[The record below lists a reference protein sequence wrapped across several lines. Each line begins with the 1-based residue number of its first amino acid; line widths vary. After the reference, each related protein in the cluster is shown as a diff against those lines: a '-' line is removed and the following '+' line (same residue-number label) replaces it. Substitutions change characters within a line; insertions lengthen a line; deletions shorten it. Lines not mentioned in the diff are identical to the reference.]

1 MRQLMFKANQTS
13 SIVNQQ
19 GALYESA
26 EGATSPSAEH
36 GIEKAVSLYFTYR
49 RLRSSWPAWL
59 PL

>member
-1 MRQLMFKANQTS
+1 MRQLTFKANQTS
-13 SIVNQQ
+13 NIVNQQ

-26 EGATSPSAEH
+26 EDVTSPSAEH
-36 GIEKAVSLYFTYR
+36 GIEKAVSLYSTYK